1 MEDLRQDIRESFEG
15 LRQEMLARLG
25 ELEASLGGRIDTV
38 HAELK
43 GQLVAIKW
51 LLGFVLATAVPAAL
65 ALVRLA
71 FSS

>member
-1 MEDLRQDIRESFEG
+1 
-15 LRQEMLARLG
+15 MLAHMDA
-25 ELEASLGGRIDTV
+25 LEARLNGRIDTV

-71 FSS
+71 FSP

>member
-1 MEDLRQDIRESFEG
+1 MEHVRQDIREAFES
-15 LRQEMLARLG
+15 LRQAMLARLG
-25 ELEASLGGRIDTV
+25 ELEASLGGRIDAM
-38 HAELK
+38 HAELN

-51 LLGFVLATAVPAAL
+51 LLGFVLATAVPMAL